1 MVWRS
6 YQTQQQIDDRS
17 ERKPS
22 IRFTAGPHA
31 IFNHNIDAVTV
42 FKKRLQ
48 REPDL
53 FLYFLLDRAF

>member
-6 YQTQQQIDDRS
+6 HQAQQQINDDS

-22 IRFTAGPHA
+22 IRFTTGPHA
-31 IFNHNIDAVTV
+31 IFNHHIDAVTI
-42 FKKRLQ
+42 FKKCLQ

-53 FLYFLLDRAF
+53 FLYFLFDRAF